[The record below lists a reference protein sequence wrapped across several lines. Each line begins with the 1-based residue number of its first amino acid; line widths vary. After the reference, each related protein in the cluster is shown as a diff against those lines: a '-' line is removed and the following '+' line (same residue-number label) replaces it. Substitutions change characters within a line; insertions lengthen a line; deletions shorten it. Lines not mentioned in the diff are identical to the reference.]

1 MWNWGFRGCKQQLR
15 PCKLNSVHS
24 AKAIPPKGD
33 EHPLGLAEGVE
44 RRTPRP
50 FRRSSWSIFIV
61 DGFCRTFGH
70 DGAIQCC
77 QVGLLKNLVAADS
90 LGSSMIRAGG
100 DRMLGRRERLGGCL
114 GLGSILL
121 QVRQLELELFE
132 DRWPNRWCRS
142 LAIVYLSLSIS
153 SARNLA
159 SLFAANRAARS
170 LSRQAPARI
179 RKRAIDRPI

>member
-44 RRTPRP
+44 PRTPRP

-90 LGSSMIRAGG
+90 LGSSMIR
-100 DRMLGRRERLGGCL
+100 
-114 GLGSILL
+114 GLGAGEAA
-121 QVRQLELELFE
+121 LEAVV
-132 DRWPNRWCRS
+132 DRSARWCRRHGCAWPQTHTSGS
-142 LAIVYLSLSIS
+142 LRPAA
-153 SARNLA
+153 SALPR
-159 SLFAANRAARS
+159 RHRP
-170 LSRQAPARI
+170 SRQASTHR
-179 RKRAIDRPI
+179 DRCLRGRMLYSGG